1 MCILWRYINEL
12 AIQIYSLLEIPI
24 FKTKLASLVGSNDHG
39 DAVIKTL
46 EQYYLIFLANK
57 WFREGLGTWK
67 NSHEFCSNFF
77 FKPQEHLFFCLML
90 KYFKR
95 RISACCFNLWLVDK
109 EVRFGTAFWSF
120 MCNNIRDKIISSG
133 KTEENKKTLLYV
145 PLLVFVFSVLFWVD
159 IASGLQ

>member
-1 MCILWRYINEL
+1 M
-12 AIQIYSLLEIPI
+12 S
-24 FKTKLASLVGSNDHG
+24 FV
-39 DAVIKTL
+39 VI
-46 EQYYLIFLANK
+46 
-57 WFREGLGTWK
+57 
-67 NSHEFCSNFF
+67 SF

-133 KTEENKKTLLYV
+133 KTEENKKPYCTYHYLFL
-145 PLLVFVFSVLFWVD
+145 FFSVLFWVD
-159 IASGLQ
+159 IASGLGSTATEKGTQKQREIIKQEKTGKALYVLIKLCVTSLRTFFLS